1 MPNNGTG
8 RRKGP
13 MDPKPFTA
21 GSDKAI
27 APTSILTGANYSG
40 SHNGGKWS
48 KGGKTLGYS
57 KQEDSQ
63 VYKNIDQYAT
73 MARKKRVKG
82 Y

>member
-1 MPNNGTG
+1 MPNGAGG
-8 RRKGP
+8 RKRGP
-13 MDPKPFTA
+13 MKPMMPMAEPPKA
-21 GSDKAI
+21 M
-27 APTSILTGANYSG
+27 APKSVLDGADYSG
-40 SHNGGKWS
+40 SQNGGKWT

>member
-13 MDPKPFTA
+13 MAPMKPMAEPPKA
-21 GSDKAI
+21 M
-27 APTSILTGANYSG
+27 APKSVLDGADYS
-40 SHNGGKWS
+40 GGKWT

-73 MARKKRVKG
+73 MQRKKRVKG